1 MPSYADVINDI
12 YSRSNRVMEFGTAG
26 QGAQKLFLDPST
38 GLHGMN
44 EIDSSV
50 FKPSHTSA
58 YFKVKD
64 AD

>member
-1 MPSYADVINDI
+1 
-12 YSRSNRVMEFGTAG
+12 MEFGTAG